1 MRMSPWTLLIT
12 SLMFVASIWF
22 VLAATR
28 NPGRPDAAAA
38 AAPFATVRQLTTGI
52 VSPASTV
59 VYRSRR

>member
-38 AAPFATVRQLTTGI
+38 AAPFATVRQLTGI

>member
-12 SLMFVASIWF
+12 RLMFVSSIWF

-38 AAPFATVRQLTTGI
+38 AAPFATVRQLTGI

>member
-12 SLMFVASIWF
+12 GLMFVASIWF

-38 AAPFATVRQLTTGI
+38 AAPFATVRQLMTGI
-52 VSPASTV
+52 SPASTV